1 MKITSFLIITFSFL
15 VSQIASASDFK
26 AGGVFY
32 NILSENTVEVT
43 CDNDPEWDKTT
54 YSGSLIIPPTV
65 TDGDNTYY
73 VIAIGEG
80 AFRSCRSLTSIEL
93 PNTIE
98 TIKKN
103 AFIQC
108 DKLSSISLSSSII
121 SIGDQAF
128 YNCEAIESIDLP
140 DKTKTIGVSAF
151 WGCSNLKKIKLPNEL
166 RTISSW
172 LFLGCISLKSIELP
186 KAITSIQK
194 SAFSGCS
201 KLSSLELPNSITY
214 IGAEAFQGCSNLTN
228 IVLPASLTKIEKEAF
243 PINIKEVESRI
254 LEPFETYAF
263 SSWSGGHH
271 DRILYVPTG
280 TKEKYTNCYGWGN
293 FFKEIIEKTNTYTLS
308 VKATG
313 NGRTTYGTT
322 DIRDNTNKFTLD
334 EGTSAT
340 ITFTPDNG
348 YQIKSLKVND
358 IDKKS
363 EISNNQYT
371 ISSISANTTVEVE
384 FEAIP
389 KTTYT
394 LSIKATGNGK
404 ATYGTTDVRGTTS
417 TFALDEGTSATI
429 TFAPDNGYQIKSL
442 KVNDI
447 DKKSE
452 ISNNKYTISSISANT
467 TVEVEF
473 EAESPI
479 ITFADANV
487 KAICVANWDT
497 NGDGELSEAEAAA
510 VTKIESGFYN
520 NKTITTFNELKYFT
534 HLVSFE
540 EEAFFNCSNLTS
552 IFIPSS
558 VSFLGLD
565 VFAGCTSLKKVIV
578 PDIVAFCRIEFEK
591 ADDSDGNPIGL
602 AHHIFKDENTE
613 YTELI
618 LPETVKSIPDYAFY
632 GCYSFTNINLPNSIT
647 HIGDGAFSEC
657 KNVKSVALSNSLTTI
672 PLMAFQNCESLTSI
686 TIPNSVTNLG
696 KSAFFG
702 CAGLTSITIP
712 GSVTSIGQAAFSGC
726 SGLKNVFSEI
736 NTPFAIND
744 NVFSVY
750 STATLTVP
758 KGTKSAYQSTS
769 GWKKFSSIVEYGA
782 PTSYSL
788 AITSTGNGKATY
800 ETTDVRDNTSTF
812 TLDEG
817 TSATIT
823 FTPDNGYQIKS
834 LKVNDVDKKAD
845 ISNNQYTVSSISAN
859 TTVDVEFEAIPKTTY
874 TLSIKATGNGKATYG
889 TTDVR
894 DNTSTFTLDEGTS
907 ATITFTPDN
916 GYQIKSLK
924 VNDVDKKADIS
935 NNQYTV
941 SSISANTTVDVEFEA
956 IPKTTYTLSI
966 KAIGNGKATYGT
978 TDVRGNASTFTL
990 DEGTSATITFTPDNG
1005 YQIKSLKV
1013 NDVDKKADISNNQYT
1028 VSSISANT
1036 TVDVEFEAIPKT
1048 TYTLSIKAIGNGKAT
1063 YGTTDVRGNAST
1075 FTLDEGTSATI
1086 TFTPDNGYQIK
1097 SLKVNDVDKKSEISN
1112 NQYTVSSIST
1122 NTTVD
1127 VEFEAIPKTTYT
1139 LSIKATGNGKATY
1152 GTTDVRGKT
1161 CTFTLD
1167 EGTSATISFTPDD
1180 GYQIKSLKVD
1190 DVDKKPEISNNQYT
1204 VSSISANTTVEVEFV
1219 EDIKS
1224 VSNEGVNYTVI
1235 SQDEK
1240 TVNVASGDYKLLLKV
1255 PASFTAQ
1262 NIEWKVVG
1270 IEKDALKDNLEL
1282 AAIIWNPEVKFTEK
1296 VNNQN
1301 LLLYVKST
1309 EYAPSDIKN
1318 VIADNKAKSITL
1330 TDAASGNNFYCPQ
1343 EFAAEQISY
1352 EHNYSMKTGYN
1363 TCQGW
1368 ESIVL
1373 PFDVAVITNNVGT
1386 ELVSYALWSRGD
1398 SKRPFWLYSMNENG
1412 WKSEYAIKANVPYI
1426 ISMPNNENYDATYN
1440 ISGNIVFSAS
1450 NVKVEASD
1458 NLSSSKSNHKN
1469 LIPNYQNQDS
1479 SNDIY
1484 ALNVNNLWD
1493 KYTETDLAEGSAF
1506 VRGLRR
1512 VRPFEAY
1519 MTIDSGGSA
1528 TRSISIFG
1536 DGNTTGIMDILTSES
1551 DDTIKVYS
1559 LSGALLKQGKR
1570 DEVIKN
1576 LPKGIYIISNKKVVV
1591 K

>member
-80 AFRSCRSLTSIEL
+80 AFRSCRALTSIEL

-103 AFIQC
+103 AFMQC

-334 EGTSAT
+334 EGISAT
-340 ITFTPDNG
+340 ISFTPDNG

-358 IDKKS
+358 VDKKS

-371 ISSISANTTVEVE
+371 VSSISANTTVDVE

-404 ATYGTTDVRGTTS
+404 ATYGTTDVRGKTS
-417 TFALDEGTSATI
+417 TFTLDEGTSATI

-520 NKTITTFNELKYFT
+520 NKTITTFNELKYFS

-924 VNDVDKKADIS
+924 VNDVDKKSEIS

-941 SSISANTTVDVEFEA
+941 SSISANTTVDVEFEF

-966 KAIGNGKATYGT
+966 KATGNGKATYGI
-978 TDVRGNASTFTL
+978 TDVRG
-990 DEGTSATITFTPDNG
+990 
-1005 YQIKSLKV
+1005 
-1013 NDVDKKADISNNQYT
+1013 
-1028 VSSISANT
+1028 
-1036 TVDVEFEAIPKT
+1036 KT
-1048 TYTLSIKAIGNGKAT
+1048 
-1063 YGTTDVRGNAST
+1063 ST

-1180 GYQIKSLKVD
+1180 GYQIKSLKVN